1 MAAYVQDTGI
11 VRVASG
17 GSTSTATFASA
28 TTLGNTIIASGGVF
42 SSVGFLLSYSDK
54 IGGSATTNSWNA
66 RRSTSYGSG
75 EAIGFIVDSLSLAQA
90 GSSHE
95 VDVTSDQS
103 SGNYYTWAAAEFSGI
118 TSYDSTAS
126 AETSSVGG
134 NISSYAVT
142 SGTFGTNPF
151 VFAALSIDSAN
162 NHNPGSNNLGGT
174 QLYSE
179 LDATTWMAAAGA
191 YAQKVG
197 TGGTQTVTWSF
208 TFGTTIAQWAGL
220 AVYNTS
226 AAAPTIAQQPAS
238 ATINDG
244 EYWYGWVLSNKPEH
258 RHVPMAAEHRQ
269 RMEQRGWSDD
279 GLLHRR
285 YAPPRGGFWHPV
297 PLQRHQR
304 RRNDGQQ
311 RSDDHGTDAPGCH
324 ARRLRPEHATTRVV
338 VNGE

>member
-28 TTLGNTIIASGGVF
+28 TTLGNAIIASGGVF
-42 SSVGFLLSYSDK
+42 ATTGFFLSFSDK
-54 IGGSATTNSWNA
+54 IGGSATTNAWNA
-66 RRSTSYGSG
+66 RRNTAYSGG
-75 EAIGFIVDSLSLAQA
+75 EARGFIVDSLSLAQA

-95 VDVTSDQS
+95 VDVTSDQG

-118 TSYDSTAS
+118 TSYDATAS
-126 AETSSVGG
+126 SETSGTGG

-151 VFAALSIDSAN
+151 VFAALGIDSAN

-174 QLYSE
+174 QLFSE
-179 LDATTWMAAAGA
+179 LDATTWMCAAGA
-191 YAQKVG
+191 YAQKAG

-208 TFGTTIAQWAGL
+208 TFGTTIGQWAGL

-226 AAAPTIAQQPAS
+226 AAAPTIVQQPAS

-244 EYWYGWVLSNKPEH
+244 EYWYGWVI
-258 RHVPMAAEHRQ
+258 
-269 RMEQRGWSDD
+269 SD
-279 GLLHRR
+279 
-285 YAPPRGGFWHPV
+285 HP
-297 PLQRHQR
+297 
-304 RRNDGQQ
+304 
-311 RSDDHGTDAPGCH
+311 GTDTYQWQQNTGSGWTDVVGQTTSYFA
-324 ARRLRPEHATTRVV
+324 AATRLHVADSGIQYRCNVTNGGGTTASNAATITVQTPRSGTA
-338 VNGE
+338 GEWDPMLVIKGWW